1 MLKPAY
7 KLTIGGKV
15 VDTTD
20 EPKASTV
27 VDLAVYLDLD
37 TPADA
42 AQLTL
47 GNVGFLKPKQDDDAI
62 IELGYAD
69 NGGFTQVMAGKV
81 TAVDA
86 GLTTTRILI
95 HSASN
100 LLLRTFVDQTYENKT
115 AGAIVHEL
123 ADAASVDVASA
134 SDGIQFPAYVVDGRR
149 AVCHH
154 IRDLADLCGLDSYI
168 NPGGKL
174 VFEEFSG
181 GKTVHVLEYAKHIF
195 KLDVLQN
202 SAPDAEVVA
211 FGESPGA
218 SRGDQSW
225 AWLTK
230 NFGTFKG
237 SSGSGAP
244 TALLERPA
252 LRTAQAAQIAANAA
266 LRAVER
272 QTVKGTVM
280 IAGAPK
286 VALGDAVRLSGVPN
300 GALNNTYQVRSVT
313 HRITKMRGFTTA
325 VGFMGIPQ

>member
-42 AQLTL
+42 VQLTL
-47 GNVGFLKPKQDDDAI
+47 GSVGFLKPKQDDDAT

-69 NGGFTQVMAGKV
+69 NGGFTQVMTGKV
-81 TAVDA
+81 VAVNA
-86 GLTTTRILI
+86 GLITTRILI
-95 HSASN
+95 QAASN
-100 LLLRTFVDQTYENKT
+100 LLLRTFIDQTYENKT
-115 AGAIVHEL
+115 AGAIVQEL
-123 ADAASVDVASA
+123 ASAASVDLASA
-134 SDGIQFPAYVVDGRR
+134 SDGLQLPATVVDGRR

-154 IRDLADLCGLDSYI
+154 IRDLGDLCGFDSYI
-168 NPGGKL
+168 NSNGKL

-181 GKTVHVLEYAKHIF
+181 GRTVHVLEYAKQIL
-195 KLDVLQN
+195 KLEVLQYPG
-202 SAPDAEVVA
+202 PDAEVVT

-230 NFGTFKG
+230 DFGTFKG

-244 TALLERPA
+244 VELLERPA

-266 LRAVER
+266 LRAIER
-272 QTVKGTVM
+272 QTVKGTVV

-286 VALGDAVRLSGVPN
+286 VAMGDAIRLSGVPN
-300 GALNNTYQVRSVT
+300 DALNGTYQVRAVT